1 MNKIL
6 IIILAGTLCA
16 SGFGC
21 VTSGHIT
28 NRDRRTTLR
37 PGQELNVNP
46 IYSSPRRFNN
56 RSNW

>member
-21 VTSGHIT
+21 VTSGHMS
-28 NRDRRTTLR
+28 NRRLPHIDRVNT
-37 PGQELNVNP
+37 PGTRV
-46 IYSSPRRFNN
+46 YVDH